1 MIAMTVTRTLARR
14 RSRPVALA
22 LSVAL
27 CGATTALCGA
37 TIALCGAAGA
47 RAAPSIAMHGAPA
60 LPDDFTHF
68 PYADPDAPK
77 GGRLRLCLLG
87 TFDSLNPFN
96 LKAGST
102 AQGLNTM
109 VFEPLMARS
118 QDEPFTLYGLV
129 ARGLDTDD
137 ARSFATFHL
146 DPRAR
151 FSDGTPITSDDVR
164 FTFDLLKAKGRPQ
177 QRQAFG
183 QVKGVETP
191 DPGTIRFDLAGIGD
205 RELPLFLGLMPVLP
219 RHAVDAAH
227 FDETTLKPP
236 VASGPY
242 RVTGVEPG
250 TRLVL
255 ERDPAYWGRDLP
267 TRRGMFN
274 VDRVDI
280 DYYRDA
286 NALFEVFKAGL
297 CDFRIETD
305 PARWLTGY
313 DFPALRDGRD
323 VREAVPLRLPKGM
336 EGFAFD
342 TRRPLFADPRVREAI
357 GDMFDFG
364 WVNRA
369 LYGGLYRRTPSF
381 FAESPLSSTGHPADA
396 AETALLAPYP
406 GAVRPDILAG
416 TYRPPAGD
424 GSGRDRAEAKRALA
438 LLAEAG
444 DRLDGTVMR
453 LPDGAPFRFEIMVV
467 DRRQERL
474 ALSFADSLADIGI
487 EATVRLVDEVQ
498 YQRRRQSFD
507 FDMMLGQWI
516 ASASPGAEQRSRWSS
531 AAAGQPASFNLPG
544 ARSPAIDAAVSAILG
559 AKTEGDFTD
568 AVRVLDRLLLTGFY
582 IVPLFHAEDQW
593 IAYASRLGRP
603 KQVPLFGISNVTPI
617 ELWWRKRDEEG

>member
-1 MIAMTVTRTLARR
+1 MTVFRTFVRR
-14 RSRPVALA
+14 RLRPAALA
-22 LSVAL
+22 LLAAL
-27 CGATTALCGA
+27 SAT
-37 TIALCGAAGA
+37 AGA
-47 RAAPSIAMHGAPA
+47 NAAPAIAMHGDPA
-60 LPDDFTHF
+60 LPSGFDHF
-68 PYADPDAPK
+68 PYADPAAPK

-118 QDEPFTLYGLV
+118 QDEPFTLYGLI
-129 ARGLDTDD
+129 ADGLDTDE

-146 DPRAR
+146 DPAAR
-151 FSDGTPITSDDVR
+151 FSDGVPITSDDVR

-183 QVKGVETP
+183 QVKGVTTP
-191 DPGTIRFDLAGIGD
+191 DAQTIRFDLAAIGD

-236 VASGPY
+236 LASGPY
-242 RVTGVEPG
+242 RVTGIEPG

-255 ERDPAYWGRDLP
+255 EKNPDYWARDLP

-274 VDRVDI
+274 FDRVDI

-313 DFPALRDGRD
+313 DFPGLREGRA

-336 EGFAFD
+336 EGFAFN
-342 TRRPLFADPRVREAI
+342 TRRALFADPRVREAV
-357 GDMFDFG
+357 GAMFDFG

-416 TYRPPAGD
+416 TWRPAAGD
-424 GSGRDRAEAKRALA
+424 ASGRDRTEAKRALA
-438 LLAEAG
+438 LLSEAG

-453 LPDGAPFRFEIMVV
+453 LPDGAPFQFEIMVV

-474 ALSFADSLADIGI
+474 ALSFADSLKEIGI
-487 EATVRLVDEVQ
+487 DVTVRLVDEVQ

-507 FDMMLGQWI
+507 FDMMLGQWT
-516 ASASPGAEQRSRWSS
+516 ASPSPGAEQRSRWSS

-544 ARSPAIDAAVSAILG
+544 ARSPAIDAAVTAIV
-559 AKTEGDFTD
+559 AAASEEDFTA
-568 AVRVLDRLLLTGFY
+568 AVRTLDRLLLTGFY
-582 IVPLFHAEDQW
+582 IVPLFHTEDQW
-593 IAYASRLGRP
+593 IAYSSWLGRP
-603 KQVPLFGISNVTPI
+603 QQVPLFGISNVTPI
-617 ELWWRKRDEEG
+617 ELWWRKASE